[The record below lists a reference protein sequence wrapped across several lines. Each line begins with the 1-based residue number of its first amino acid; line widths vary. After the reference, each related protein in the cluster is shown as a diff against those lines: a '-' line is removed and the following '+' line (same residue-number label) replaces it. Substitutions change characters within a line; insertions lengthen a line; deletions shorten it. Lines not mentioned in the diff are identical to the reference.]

1 MPDGRVEAARR
12 KMREEIA
19 AAKEK
24 HWYGI
29 DTADAAEILG
39 HAKAARVP
47 WQDVVE
53 ALKQAGM
60 TDHDIG
66 IARFSAR
73 Y

>member
-1 MPDGRVEAARR
+1 MPDDRAEAALR
-12 KMREEIA
+12 KILEEIS
-19 AAKEK
+19 AAKER
-24 HWYGI
+24 HWYGV

-47 WQDVVE
+47 WQDVVK
-53 ALKQAGM
+53 ALEQAGM

-66 IARFSAR
+66 IARFTAR